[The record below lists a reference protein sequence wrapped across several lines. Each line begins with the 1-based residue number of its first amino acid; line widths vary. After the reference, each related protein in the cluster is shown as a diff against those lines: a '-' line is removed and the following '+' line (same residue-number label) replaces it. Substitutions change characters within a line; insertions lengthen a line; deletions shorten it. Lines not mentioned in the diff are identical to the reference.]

1 MGMAMGLGGAG
12 SGGRGENIASLSCA
26 WTYDGDSAGGREGAD
41 SAGALSESCP
51 EHCERDA
58 RVPKGKREDNC
69 NWLAIVWRGDLMAEV
84 GWWLTTWKGPTEGIE
99 KIEVPAL
106 QVPFRTSS
114 LALPLANGGAH
125 PAQPANHSPTREKQG
140 SETVH
145 GPQGVSP
152 CCSIGGDEGGAL
164 SRGGSSCPAW
174 VIRSK
179 G

>member
-1 MGMAMGLGGAG
+1 MELGGAG

-41 SAGALSESCP
+41 SAGALSQSGP

-58 RVPKGKREDNC
+58 RVPKRKREDNC

-125 PAQPANHSPTREKQG
+125 PAPAGQSQPHSG
-140 SETVH
+140 ETGQRDGARARRRITV
-145 GPQGVSP
+145 
-152 CCSIGGDEGGAL
+152 GDPGGAL
-164 SRGGSSCPAW
+164 SREVGSCPARVW

-179 G
+179 GYPEC